1 LRPGAE
7 SWVYCWS
14 KISDF
19 SFLEFI
25 FSSSSANT
33 EDFTVSNFPAS
44 FSHEENEAG
53 KFETVKLGSLIN

>member
-1 LRPGAE
+1 
-7 SWVYCWS
+7 
-14 KISDF
+14 
-19 SFLEFI
+19 LEFI

-53 KFETVKLGSLIN
+53 KFETVKSSVFAEDEEKINSKKLKSEILDQQ